1 MDQLVV
7 LQEIYEAFSK
17 GGEVLQSIDPKS
29 IQGSCAG
36 LLGELLEGSKVG
48 KVEADVCI
56 RLSDCLGDVYEVK
69 RLGDICRKTGLPDV
83 AVKCYHRAMNM
94 TPDKGIRPVLL
105 NNLGQVYASQGD
117 ISRAIT
123 FYKKASEGF
132 EAVGDASGLAHV
144 MGNLG
149 SAYRKGNDWDKAVE
163 YCYKGLK
170 TFEKLGDKFG
180 ATQMMGSLGRIY
192 SEMGERDLAALYYE
206 RSLKDFQLL
215 GDMRSAAWV
224 QNRLGKVYAEIGD
237 WDSAVKEYQ
246 ESLSTFGELG
256 QDQSSG
262 VVLSNLGKA
271 SLDKGDASAAKAS
284 LEEALK
290 SMKREM
296 VPAYQNAVACLA
308 AAYIALANG
317 CVEEADISS
326 RARVVEKLKLA
337 SQYYARASD
346 RYSELAATPRID
358 RPELKVAAS
367 LARSRSYM
375 AKLHAEPGDAEAV
388 ALAERAISSLEV
400 AASNLSVQEREKIEV
415 AQRAMVGMKEVWS
428 LGLIKGEPWKLTRS
442 LADATEYL
450 LGGASL
456 GCFDEACGCI
466 SDALQGLRGALESEM
481 RRADPSEKL
490 AVVSGHLKSAQSRF
504 SAMQGDLAA
513 MSARKIGLALEHLS
527 KLSSSSYQGAASSAQ
542 ISDLLSY
549 RAHRSILLLLGWVM
563 VENALASVDI
573 IGRIYAWDDS
583 LNLVENRP
591 AGQAVSKP
599 KVGGRPAAE
608 IAAAKEK
615 DYSAELEGRAV
626 EVEMEAISE
635 DEGRYPVDDAVT
647 MAEEPEIGWLVPVQS
662 DIACTVQA
670 SRQKEAEMHRDTL
683 EPGMERV
690 FGYDCKQD
698 RDKGGVYEV
707 PLSVLGAEKAGWS
720 YGAFMENLQ
729 KSMGSAWESFSDAL
743 GPAWE
748 SFSDALDE
756 ALSGSGAVKAVKA
769 IAVVVLVLL
778 AIDVIL
784 YLI

>member
-7 LQEIYEAFSK
+7 LQEMYEAFSK

-29 IQGSCAG
+29 IQGSCAE

-56 RLSDCLGDVYEVK
+56 QLSDRLEDVYEVK
-69 RLGDICRKTGLPDV
+69 RLGDICRKMGLPDV

-94 TPDKGIRPVLL
+94 THDKGIRPVLL

-117 ISRAIT
+117 ISRAVT

-180 ATQMMGSLGRIY
+180 TAQMMGSLGRIY

-206 RSLKDFQLL
+206 RSLKDFQLM
-215 GDMRSAAWV
+215 GDRRSAAWV

-237 WDSAVKEYQ
+237 WDLAVKEYQ

-271 SLDKGDASAAKAS
+271 SLDKRDASAARVS

-308 AAYIALANG
+308 AAYVALARD
-317 CVEEADISS
+317 CMEEADTYTSS
-326 RARVVEKLKLA
+326 RAKAVEKLKLA

-346 RYSELAATPRID
+346 RYSELAATPKID

-375 AKLHAEPGDAEAV
+375 AKLQAEPGDAEAV

-400 AASNLSVQEREKIEV
+400 AASNLNIQEREKIEV

-428 LGLIKGEPWKLTRS
+428 LGLMKGEPWKLTKS
-442 LADATEYL
+442 LAEATEYL

-466 SDALQGLRGALESEM
+466 SDALQGMRGALESEM
-481 RRADPSEKL
+481 RRADPSDQL
-490 AVVSGHLKSAQSRF
+490 AVVSRHLRSTQSRF
-504 SAMQGDLAA
+504 SAIQGDLAA
-513 MSARKIGLALEHLS
+513 MSVRKVGLASEHLS
-527 KLSSSSYQGAASSAQ
+527 KLSSPSGQGATSSAQ

-549 RAHRSILLLLGWVM
+549 RAHRSILLLLGWVL
-563 VENALASVDI
+563 VENVLAPIDTA
-573 IGRIYAWDDS
+573 GRIYAWDDS

-591 AGQAVSKP
+591 AGQAASKP

-608 IAAAKEK
+608 VAAAKEK
-615 DYSAELEGRAV
+615 NYSAEPEGRAV
-626 EVEMEAISE
+626 EVEMETIPM
-635 DEGRYPVDDAVT
+635 DEGRYPEGAVTVDDAV
-647 MAEEPEIGWLVPVQS
+647 AEESESVWLVPVQS
-662 DIACTVQA
+662 DLVCTVQVA
-670 SRQKEAEMHRDTL
+670 RQKAKEEKLRDTL
-683 EPGMERV
+683 RSGAERV
-690 FGYDCKQD
+690 FGYDCRQD
-698 RDKGGVYEV
+698 GDKDGVYEV
-707 PLSVLGAEKAGWS
+707 PLSTFGAEKAGGS
-720 YGAFMENLQ
+720 HGPFMENLQ
-729 KSMGSAWESFSDAL
+729 QALGSAWEIISDV
-743 GPAWE
+743 
-748 SFSDALDE
+748 LDE
-756 ALSGSGAVKAVKA
+756 ALSGSGVAKAVKA